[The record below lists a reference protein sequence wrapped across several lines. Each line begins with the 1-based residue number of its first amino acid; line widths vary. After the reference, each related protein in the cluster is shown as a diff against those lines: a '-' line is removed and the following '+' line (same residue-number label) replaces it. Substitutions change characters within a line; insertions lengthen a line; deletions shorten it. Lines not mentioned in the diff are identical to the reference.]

1 MNYVIFHNYHIL
13 SLSSYAYFIFFA
25 SLSLTSSFV
34 IFFKY
39 GLVIPFIFRLFVIL
53 FIAFAWGK
61 DISIEGLRGY
71 HNFFV
76 MDGFKFGIIL
86 FTFSE
91 FMFFFTLVPVD
102 ELGETVYFTRIQL
115 MEYMEARFSIS
126 DGIFGRI
133 FYLSTGFHGIHVLCG
148 GLFLGFNLLRLLKS
162 HFNYNHH
169 LGLEFAILY

>member
-1 MNYVIFHNYHIL
+1 M

-76 MDGFKFGIIL
+76 IDGFKFGIML
-86 FTFSE
+86 FIFSE
-91 FMFFFTLVPVD
+91 FMFFF
-102 ELGETVYFTRIQL
+102 
-115 MEYMEARFSIS
+115 
-126 DGIFGRI
+126 
-133 FYLSTGFHGIHVLCG
+133 
-148 GLFLGFNLLRLLKS
+148 
-162 HFNYNHH
+162 
-169 LGLEFAILY
+169 